1 MEEKKYHLPE
11 SNPEEGMVMEPS
23 PTYARTHTS
32 VAYSAPSSTLGEEW
46 EEDEET
52 NGAYDTDGYP
62 LGRSLE
68 QVMAHCEEVEEH
80 WDDPNYWM
88 TWDEFDDH
96 LRKTIP
102 GWR

>member
-23 PTYARTHTS
+23 PTYAHTHTS
-32 VAYSAPSSTLGEEW
+32 VAYPSPAREEW
-46 EEDEET
+46 DDDESDY
-52 NGAYDTDGYP
+52 NTDGYP

-88 TWDEFDDH
+88 SIDEFEEEM
-96 LRKTIP
+96 RKSVP